1 MGNPDHATL
10 CTRAV
15 VFNVPGTPIP
25 KARPRVYGGR
35 GITPKRT
42 KDAEKRI
49 RDQFQTRYPEFT
61 PFDEPIQLAVTF
73 WMPDRKTRDIDN
85 LVKLVQDAL
94 NTIAYTDDRWIH
106 ELHANLIQ
114 PDHKVI
120 GARGWRKR
128 RAGDP
133 LTWRRTLYEP
143 HTSIKI
149 QPTSINH
156 K

>member
-1 MGNPDHATL
+1 MSAADHTIPGAPV
-10 CTRAV
+10 V
-15 VFNVPGTPIP
+15 VFSVPGTPIP

-42 KDAEKRI
+42 RDAEKHV
-49 RDQFQTRYPEFT
+49 RDRFQERYPEFT

-106 ELHANLIQ
+106 ELHAHLIQ
-114 PDHKVI
+114 PDHNGP